1 MSNPAV
7 IKSSKRLPVLA
18 TDKRVSYPVLG
29 LQTGVLFPGHVMALQ
44 VRRPDSLQLVED
56 VIKPGKEFVATYS
69 PLDEAAAG
77 ESPIHQ
83 VGTYAI
89 VKDRREGEGHSWT
102 VTIEGLRRAVLDQV
116 VERDPYLVMTAL
128 ELQPVRAIPRVLKG
142 QVEAAISMVGEITQ
156 LDPTYSLEF
165 LHVLKMCRK
174 NPSYLADLVAATFH
188 FPIDSKQSLLEAVGL
203 KARFERL
210 IGCLGQELHRL
221 TLLPVVDDSL
231 PRDVDRRNG
240 SREKSPSSTIMT
252 GAPARIQRL
261 IEGARHLPAQVIARA
276 TVETDRL
283 AHLPEASSEYGAT
296 KLYLEQLLKLPWNKT
311 TPENYEIAD
320 VKKVLDA
327 DYYGPKL
334 IKEQILQR
342 LSVAKLQGGL
352 FDGPTLCL
360 VGAPGTGKASL
371 AKAIARALGKEF
383 LRISVGGISRS
394 SEIKG
399 SPRALLGAMP
409 GKIIRTMA
417 NAASCDPVILI
428 EDIDYFN
435 IQNEASTNAALL
447 EVVDSR
453 HNGSFLDEYLAIP
466 FDLSKVLFI
475 CSVRSYEEIPE
486 QFLPRFE
493 TLELPGY
500 SEREKITIARKHIF
514 PEMLRKHGLAKS
526 DCKISDKTLSK
537 MLASYTQEAGLLGC
551 SQQIARI
558 CRKIALEKAEK
569 KRTSWTINEKNLTS
583 YLGPTL
589 FIPEK
594 AESLPE
600 IGTAAG
606 LAWTGAGGD
615 LMFIEGLKMKGEGQI
630 TTTGSLGEV
639 MKESI
644 QAAHS
649 YVRSKADLLGIDSDD
664 FKEFDIHIHFP
675 SGAIPKDGPSAGVT
689 VCLVIASVMSER
701 PIRNDVAMT
710 GELTLRGKVL
720 PVGGVKEKI
729 SAAYRC
735 GIYQIAVPKENEKD
749 LRELPPEILRKC
761 KFTYLER
768 VDDLFEL
775 CLMNFTP
782 SAFTLEKVFAEE
794 IEKAKKKARRS
805 RPAKPKA
812 KAKPKPKPKAA
823 RKHKK

>member
-1 MSNPAV
+1 MSSPEV

-18 TDKRVSYPVLG
+18 TDKRDSYPVLG
-29 LQTGVLFPGHVMALQ
+29 LQTGVLFPGHIMVLQ
-44 VRRPDSLQLVED
+44 VRRPDSLSLVEE
-56 VIKPGKEFVATYS
+56 VAKPGKEFVATYS
-69 PLDEAAAG
+69 PIGEGLAG

-83 VGTYAI
+83 VGTFAV
-89 VKDRREGEGHSWT
+89 VKDSSEGEGQSWT
-102 VTIEGLRRAVLDQV
+102 VTIEGKRRAVLDQV
-116 VERDPYLVMTAL
+116 IKREPYLIMTAM

-142 QVEAAISMVGEITQ
+142 QVEAVITMVGEIIQ

-165 LHVLKMCRK
+165 LHVLKMYRD

-188 FPIDSKQSLLEAVGL
+188 FPIDSKQSVLEAVGL

-210 IGCLGQELHRL
+210 IECLGRELRRL
-221 TLLPVVDDSL
+221 TLLPTDDSSL
-231 PRDVDRRNG
+231 AYDADHHDGLRNQA
-240 SREKSPSSTIMT
+240 ESPAIMS
-252 GAPARIQRL
+252 GVPARIRRL
-261 IEGARHLPAQVIARA
+261 IEGARHLPAEVVARA
-276 TVETDRL
+276 MVETDRL
-283 AHLPEASSEYGAT
+283 AHLPRASADYGTT
-296 KLYLEQLLKLPWNKT
+296 KLYLEKLLELPWNKT
-311 TPENYEIAD
+311 TPHSHEIAD

-327 DYYGPKL
+327 DYYGPRL

-342 LSVAKLQGGL
+342 LSVSKLQGGL

-383 LRISVGGISRS
+383 LRISVGGISRA

-399 SPRALLGAMP
+399 APRTALGAMP
-409 GKIIRTMA
+409 GKVIRTMA

-435 IQNEASTNAALL
+435 IQNDASTNAALL

-453 HNGSFLDEYLAIP
+453 NNGSFLDEYLAIP

-486 QFLPRFE
+486 QFIPRFE
-493 TLELPGY
+493 TLEIPGY
-500 SEREKITIARKHIF
+500 SEREKIAIAKKHIF
-514 PEMLRKHGLAKS
+514 PEMLRKHGLTKS
-526 DCKISDKTLSK
+526 ECKISDKTLSK
-537 MLASYTQEAGLLGC
+537 MLAGYTLEAGLLGC
-551 SQQIARI
+551 SQQIAKI

-569 KRTSWTINEKNLTS
+569 KRTSWTISEKNLTS

-649 YVRSKADLLGIDSDD
+649 YVRSKADMLGIDSDD

-689 VCLVIASVMSER
+689 VCLVIASVMAER

-720 PVGGVKEKI
+720 PVGGIKEKI
-729 SAAYRC
+729 SAAYRT

-749 LRELPPEILRKC
+749 LRELPSEILRKC

-768 VDDLFEL
+768 VDELFEL

-794 IEKAKKKARRS
+794 IEKAKKKANRS
-805 RPAKPKA
+805 RPTKA
-812 KAKPKPKPKAA
+812 KSKVKPKAA
-823 RKHKK
+823 RKSKK